1 MVELPGYWKSGAMPE
16 WLGKEKQMKE
26 VTSTK
31 QEPGVLI
38 KGREAEF
45 RAHQVYG
52 EPLKLFKLER
62 V

>member
-1 MVELPGYWKSGAMPE
+1 MPE
-16 WLGKEKQMKE
+16 WLGKEKQMRE

-31 QEPGVLI
+31 QEPGLLI
-38 KGREAEF
+38 KGHEAEF